1 MGTLIFVVSCS
12 AVRIKLG
19 TSKLM
24 SGACSEGY
32 LVGNVPSD
40 FEVWLTLC
48 KPLNL
53 VVIKKLIII
62 KGLSANN

>member
-1 MGTLIFVVSCS
+1 MGTLVFVVGCS
-12 AVRIKLG
+12 AVRVKLG

-32 LVGNVPSD
+32 LVGTVPSD
-40 FEVWLTLC
+40 FAVWLTLC

-53 VVIKKLIII
+53 VVIK
-62 KGLSANN
+62 